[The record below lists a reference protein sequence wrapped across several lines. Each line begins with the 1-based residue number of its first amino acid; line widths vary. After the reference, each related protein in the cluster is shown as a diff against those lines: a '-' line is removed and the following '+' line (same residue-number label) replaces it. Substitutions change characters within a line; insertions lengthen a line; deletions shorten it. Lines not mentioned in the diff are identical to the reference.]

1 MMGTTIGI
9 IIFVLIW
16 VLGARDYR
24 IKDELRA
31 AGKMPPKISDSLMKI
46 HQARQ
51 ERKATER
58 RVLLELRIAQT
69 EAYLASAQAH
79 SVHR

>member
-1 MMGTTIGI
+1 MGTVIFI
-9 IIFVLIW
+9 IAIVLIW

-24 IKDELRA
+24 IKNELRA

-58 RVLLELRIAQT
+58 RVLLELRVAQT
-69 EAYLASAQAH
+69 EAYLASSQAH
-79 SVHR
+79 PGRR